1 LRYSTVER
9 INGSLTGID
18 RPGKETAVAWFPNGN
33 ELDQDIFDALTEF
46 FTELVRRGE
55 TLAEEFGVPAFCVK
69 AIHRLDTS
77 VTMKE
82 LGRRMHC
89 DPSFVTIIAD
99 ALEERGLARREA
111 NAADRRTK
119 NLVLTPEGFE
129 LKARLE
135 RAMLDQ
141 MPWSR
146 ALDASERASFLS
158 MMRKMNVVLA
168 GRSTPPAAGERAG
181 EVSDIPTAAS
191 LTQPDLHSEAAP
203 ALQS

>member
-1 LRYSTVER
+1 MLRYSTVER

-69 AIHRLDTS
+69 AIPRLDTS

-89 DPSFVTIIAD
+89 DPSFVTSSPT
-99 ALEERGLARREA
+99 RWKS
-111 NAADRRTK
+111 AAWPGGR
-119 NLVLTPEGFE
+119 P
-129 LKARLE
+129 
-135 RAMLDQ
+135 
-141 MPWSR
+141 MP
-146 ALDASERASFLS
+146 
-158 MMRKMNVVLA
+158 
-168 GRSTPPAAGERAG
+168 PPAGPKTWCPPARA
-181 EVSDIPTAAS
+181 
-191 LTQPDLHSEAAP
+191 
-203 ALQS
+203 